1 MSSNW
6 IDILAS
12 ADDATLGETLIRL
25 AEQAAAMHREQ
36 LAGRDAEISPADG
49 TVGRS
54 VVHPQRAVRT
64 EAGR

>member
-6 IDILAS
+6 TDILAS
-12 ADDATLGETLIRL
+12 ADDATIGQTLIRL

-36 LAGRDAEISPADG
+36 LAGRPMENSPMDG
-49 TVGRS
+49 TVGQS